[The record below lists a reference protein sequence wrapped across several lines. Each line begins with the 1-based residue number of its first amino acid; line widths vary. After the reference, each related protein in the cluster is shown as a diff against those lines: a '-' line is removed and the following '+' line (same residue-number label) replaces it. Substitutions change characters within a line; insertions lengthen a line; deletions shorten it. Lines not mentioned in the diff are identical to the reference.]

1 MSKVSPKGI
10 TQKHHQKASPKS
22 ITKKY
27 HQKVS
32 PQKHHPK

>member
-22 ITKKY
+22 IT
-27 HQKVS
+27 
-32 PQKHHPK
+32 PKAPPKMIVR